1 MRFGMSTVILFSSL
15 ALCAGR
21 PAAADEPIRHWSA
34 GSLKAALT
42 KVGAAFTAETG
53 IKVDQTW
60 KASGLIARAIEGGE
74 KVDVFTSANMEHPLA
89 LEKAGRMGP
98 VVLFARN
105 ELCAF
110 AMPRAGVA
118 ADGGNLLERLLDP
131 GVKLGTSTPK
141 ADPAGDY
148 AFGMFAKAETVVP
161 GARAKLEAKALQLTG
176 GPNSPPPP
184 ADRNVY
190 AAQLASG
197 AADVMLA
204 YCTNV
209 GPIAKELPEAKAVR
223 LPPAL
228 AMTADYGLTVAV
240 DAPPA
245 AYRFALYLLT
255 PKAQAILAEAGFDA
269 PTLPRAAP

>member
-1 MRFGMSTVILFSSL
+1 MKLGASAVILVSSL
-15 ALCAGR
+15 GLFAGR
-21 PAAADEPIRHWSA
+21 PAAADEVVRHWSA

-60 KASGLIARAIEGGE
+60 KASGLIAQAIEGGE

-105 ELCAF
+105 ALCAF

-118 ADGGNLLERLLDP
+118 ADGSDLLARLLDP
-131 GVKLGTSTPK
+131 AVKVGTSTPK

-148 AFGMFAKAETVVP
+148 AFAMFAKAEAIVP

-190 AAQLASG
+190 AVQLASG

-209 GPIAKELPEAKAVR
+209 APIAKELPEAKAVR

-228 AMTADYGLTVAV
+228 ATTADYGLTVAV